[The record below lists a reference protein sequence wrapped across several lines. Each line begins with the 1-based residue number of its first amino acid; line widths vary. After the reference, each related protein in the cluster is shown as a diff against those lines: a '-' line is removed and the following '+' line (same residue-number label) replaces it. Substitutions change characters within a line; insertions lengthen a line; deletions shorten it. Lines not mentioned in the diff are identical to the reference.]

1 MDDQTLLRYSRQ
13 ILLPQIGVEGQQ
25 RLRGARALIVGIGG
39 LGSPVAM
46 YLAAAGV
53 GTLELVDGDRVDLSN
68 LQRQIVH
75 ATGRIGM
82 SKTASAARTLHD
94 LNPDVD
100 IICTDRRLQGDD
112 LDRAVK
118 AADIVVDCSDNFA
131 TRFALNAACRQS
143 RRPLVSGAAIRFD
156 GQLAVFD
163 AGQAHSP
170 CYACLFPPGDAS
182 SEDMDEPC
190 AVTGVFAPLT
200 GMVGAMQAAEA
211 LKLITGAGEPCMGRL
226 VLIEALHMRVRE
238 IAVPRDPHCVVCG
251 GIVG

>member
-143 RRPLVSGAAIRFD
+143 RRPLVSGAAIRWD
-156 GQLAVFD
+156 GQISVFD
-163 AGQAHSP
+163 ARRGGP
-170 CYACLFPPGDAS
+170 CYRCLYPEDGNDDLRC
-182 SEDMDEPC
+182 SEN
-190 AVTGVFAPLT
+190 GVIAPLV
-200 GMVGAMQAAEA
+200 GIIGAMQALEA
-211 LKLITGAGEPCMGRL
+211 IKLLCAVGETLGGRL
-226 VLIEALHMRVRE
+226 LVLDGLRMQWRE
-238 IAVPRDPHCVVCG
+238 LRLRADPNCPVCAQ
-251 GIVG
+251 

>member
-13 ILLPQIGVEGQQ
+13 IMLPQIGVEGQQ

-143 RRPLVSGAAIRFD
+143 RRPLVSGAAIRWD
-156 GQLAVFD
+156 GQISVFD
-163 AGQAHSP
+163 ARDGGP
-170 CYACLFPPGDAS
+170 CYRCLYPEQGNEDLLC
-182 SEDMDEPC
+182 SEN
-190 AVTGVFAPLT
+190 GVVAPLV
-200 GMVGAMQAAEA
+200 GIIGAMQALESV
-211 LKLITGAGEPCMGRL
+211 KLLCGIGESLGGRL
-226 VLIEALHMRVRE
+226 LVLDGLRMQWRE
-238 IAVPRDPHCVVCG
+238 LRLRADPACPVCAQ
-251 GIVG
+251 

>member
-13 ILLPQIGVEGQQ
+13 IMLPQIGVEGQQ

-143 RRPLVSGAAIRFD
+143 RRPLVSGAAIRWD
-156 GQLAVFD
+156 GQISVFD
-163 AGQAHSP
+163 ARRGGP
-170 CYACLFPPGDAS
+170 CYRCLYPEDGNDDLRC
-182 SEDMDEPC
+182 SEN
-190 AVTGVFAPLT
+190 GVIAPLV
-200 GMVGAMQAAEA
+200 GIIGAMQALEA
-211 LKLITGAGEPCMGRL
+211 IKLLCTVGETLGGRL
-226 VLIEALHMRVRE
+226 LVLDGLRMQWRE
-238 IAVPRDPHCVVCG
+238 LRLRADPNCPVCAQ
-251 GIVG
+251 